1 MDHETEV
8 IKQQML
14 ETRTSLTEKL
24 QALEEQV
31 ASTVRSTTEAVTET
45 AEAVK
50 GAVENTVSAVKGT
63 VEETVETVKSSFDLT
78 HQMEAHPWLM
88 LGGAVVAGYFAASL
102 LNRGASAV
110 SSGVSHLTSSYTPPP
125 QQAMSSLSS
134 SGRSPSS
141 SENWSNGLWD
151 TVTRAFQPAISR
163 LEELAIGAAAG
174 VVSNMVVNAAPE
186 ALRTELKPIFD
197 DLIRSLGGKNVNAQQ
212 LWDNLTQA
220 HQQTGR
226 QDQQRHDQQR
236 PGYR

>member
-102 LNRGASAV
+102 LDRGASAV
-110 SSGVSHLTSSYTPPP
+110 SSGVSGLTSRSYTPPP

-134 SGRSPSS
+134 SGRPPS

-174 VVSNMVVNAAPE
+174 VVSNMVVNAAPD
-186 ALRTELKPIFD
+186 ALRSELKPIFD
-197 DLIRSLGGKNVNAQQ
+197 DLIRSLGGKNINAQQ

-220 HQQTGR
+220 HQQTQR
-226 QDQQRHDQQR
+226 QDQQR